1 METNVTKAVVK
12 DLVLS
17 TSVEDSIQVS
27 CESVTDFEHMEIEDI
42 LASGGVRKYAF
53 FLKNCKD
60 KLETLKKVLLN
71 KETHVCVY
79 TAQVSEIVDNATTI
93 SVINDGEEVA
103 KYSALTYVVPCK
115 SDFTPA
121 ETDIKNALETLKAQ
135 VARRIASGTYETI

>member
-17 TSVEDSIQVS
+17 TSVGDSVQVS
-27 CESVTDFEHMEIEDI
+27 CESVTDFEHMAVEDI
-42 LASGGVRKYAF
+42 LSSGGVRKYAF

-71 KETHVCVY
+71 KETYVCVY
-79 TAQVSEIVDNATTI
+79 TVQVSEIVDNATII
-93 SVINDGEEVA
+93 SVVNNGEEVA

-115 SDFTPA
+115 NDFTPS

-135 VARRIASGTYETI
+135 VARRIASGTYETA

>member
-17 TSVEDSIQVS
+17 TSVEDSVQVS

-79 TAQVSEIVDNATTI
+79 TAQVSEIVEDATSI
-93 SVINDGEEVA
+93 SVINNGEEIA
-103 KYSALTYVVPCK
+103 KYTALTYVMPCK
-115 SDFTPA
+115 GDFKPA

-135 VARRIASGTYETI
+135 VARRIASGTYEIA

>member
-17 TSVEDSIQVS
+17 TSVGDSVQVS
-27 CESVTDFEHMEIEDI
+27 CESVTDFEHMEVEDI
-42 LASGGVRKYAF
+42 LSSGGVRKYAF

-93 SVINDGEEVA
+93 SVIDDGKEVA

-115 SDFTPA
+115 SDFIPT

-135 VARRIASGTYETI
+135 VARRIASGTYETA